1 LVSEYTVDVGLI
13 GRVPCQVIG
22 PIAAGD
28 RVVSS
33 NRAGVAERL
42 DMRYYQPG
50 VIIGKA
56 VESYNSTD
64 VGTIEIVVGR
74 L

>member
-1 LVSEYTVDVGLI
+1 
-13 GRVPCQVIG
+13 
-22 PIAAGD
+22 
-28 RVVSS
+28 
-33 NRAGVAERL
+33 
-42 DMRYYQPG
+42 MRYYQPG